1 MAGPVPNRNTA
12 MPASL
17 LHPAVKA
24 AWHRFSEPLEGR
36 VHWMYLDILGL
47 VTTGVGNLIDPSSE
61 AVKLPWTINGHP
73 ASPEAIRADWDALK
87 ARQDLKRL
95 HYKYAAPVTKC
106 RLSDEAID
114 GLVLAKLEI
123 NAAFMQKNYFPD
135 FATWPADAQLAASS
149 MAWACGPGFPATF
162 KNFARFANVQ
172 DWAGCKASCAIKTEG
187 NPGVVPRNKANVLC
201 FENAAE
207 VASNGWPVEELHWP
221 GRAEG
226 TVLFDPAEADTEPAV
241 PHPSQPRPEPLAG
254 GFSVA
259 EAVVRD
265 GLKDMSGKD

>member
-1 MAGPVPNRNTA
+1 MLHASVRNAFLAFTQ
-12 MPASL
+12 
-17 LHPAVKA
+17 
-24 AWHRFSEPLEGR
+24 PLEGR
-36 VHWMYLDILGL
+36 VHWMYLDVKGL
-47 VTTGVGNLIDPSSE
+47 ATTGVGLLIDPATE

-95 HYKYAAPVTKC
+95 HYKYAAPITKC

-114 GLVLAKLEI
+114 ALVLAKLES
-123 NAAFMQKNYFPD
+123 NAAFMQRHYFPD

-162 KNFARFANVQ
+162 KNFARFAKVQ

-187 NPGVVPRNKANVLC
+187 NPGIIPRNFADAVC
-201 FENAAE
+201 FENARRVTE
-207 VASNGWPVEELHWP
+207 RQMPPDVLHWP
-221 GRAEG
+221 QELG
-226 TVLFDPAEADTEPAV
+226 TFADSEADTEPAV
-241 PHPSQPRPEPLAG
+241 PRPVARPTVLSG

-259 EAVVRD
+259 EAIVRSA
-265 GLKDMSGKD
+265 LKDDLKG